1 MTYGEQLQKLI
12 DMADDIIYELDL
24 FLGPDTKERK
34 IWYWCNA
41 DRRPVFNKPE
51 DDNSPLLED
60 LM

>member
-12 DMADDIIYELDL
+12 DMADDAIYELDL

-41 DRRPVFNKPE
+41 DRRPDVDE
-51 DDNSPLLED
+51 SPLLED